1 LRADAPD
8 APPARSFADFSLASR
23 PLIAGL
29 MALALLPNLT
39 VAAYLWL
46 PAIERNA
53 PQPSAPVEPASL
65 ADAVPVADSQPA
77 QIRPVVSAPVA
88 LEASASGDVDLPI
101 ALDGTDGVPVRS
113 VIAVSGLPLG
123 ATLSSGRPYGASGWN
138 LKSDEIGDL
147 KLHLPDNAQGE
158 TKLAIELVAPH
169 GEIISST
176 EVVLRVSADPELAPS
191 PEVAAMAAPSAASPK
206 PKVAPVPVNAAIPEP
221 VRVEPEAKPVIANTA
236 FVENED
242 VAPSPAHAPKPMALA
257 AADPAS
263 DDADA
268 GTITPAMYVNLR
280 ERPTSSAPVL
290 GIVAKGTKLTALDR
304 KRGWVQVTDPQSSK
318 TGWVYSG
325 NLEGAS
331 RKIRRASNPQES
343 SESFW
348 SRVGRALTGSP
359 PADTGTDSSR

>member
-1 LRADAPD
+1 LRADAPV
-8 APPARSFADFSLASR
+8 PPARSVADFSMASR

-53 PQPSAPVEPASL
+53 PKPPAPVKPASL
-65 ADAVPVADSQPA
+65 ADAGPVATRPAQPA
-77 QIRPVVSAPVA
+77 KIRPVVSAPVA

-113 VIAVSGLPLG
+113 VIAVSGLPFG
-123 ATLSSGRPYGASGWN
+123 ATLSNGRPYGASGWN

-158 TKLAIELVAPH
+158 SKLAIELVAPH

-176 EVVLRVSADPELAPS
+176 ETVLRVSADPERAPS
-191 PEVAAMAAPSAASPK
+191 PDLAAVAVPPAGAPK
-206 PKVAPVPVNAAIPEP
+206 PKPAPVPVNAAIPEP
-221 VRVEPEAKPVIANTA
+221 VRLEPEARPAIADTA
-236 FVENED
+236 TVEDD
-242 VAPSPAHAPKPMALA
+242 VAPSPARAPKPMALA

-263 DDADA
+263 DEADA
-268 GTITPAMYVNLR
+268 STITPAMYVNLR

-290 GIVAKGTKLTALDR
+290 GVVAKGTKLTALDR
-304 KRGWVQVTDPQSSK
+304 KRGWVQVTDPQTSK

-331 RKIRRASNPQES
+331 RKIRRASKPQES

-348 SRVGRALTGSP
+348 SRVGRALTGSAP
-359 PADTGTDSSR
+359 SDSGAD